1 MQAISLHSGQQGALS
16 FPTLVPW
23 PLFWATP
30 PHPQIGTHASSRVTG
45 CPVGFLRAGVSG
57 LVRTVPKLLTLSTQQ
72 LPVLVQVSQKEAV
85 DKSRLPQAGLT
96 WP

>member
-1 MQAISLHSGQQGALS
+1 MPSVVSQGRGE
-16 FPTLVPW
+16 W
-23 PLFWATP
+23 
-30 PHPQIGTHASSRVTG
+30 IGEDYTG
-45 CPVGFLRAGVSG
+45 
-57 LVRTVPKLLTLSTQQ
+57 LLTLCAQQ